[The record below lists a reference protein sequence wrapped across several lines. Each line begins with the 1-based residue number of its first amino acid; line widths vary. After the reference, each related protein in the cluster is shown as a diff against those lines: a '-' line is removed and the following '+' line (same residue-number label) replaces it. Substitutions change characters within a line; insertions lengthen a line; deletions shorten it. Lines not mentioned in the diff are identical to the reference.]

1 MNTRIKYTTMAQ
13 FKIEC
18 VESKN
23 DTPREQYGKFIIQP
37 LEIGQGITIGNALRR
52 ILLSDLQGSA
62 VTAVRIAGVNHEFS
76 TIPGIRE
83 DVLEITLNLREIV
96 LKNSTKDPIIGK
108 LNIKGP
114 SIIRAGDFTIPPEV
128 KIIDPMQ
135 YIATICNNTSLEMEC
150 IIENGKGYRIGE
162 KFMAN
167 TQVDFLQ
174 IDAVFMPVRKVN
186 YNVEEIKLNSENL
199 KDKLTLEIW
208 TNGSLSPQDA
218 LNQGSTILAELF
230 GSCKTMSCRSEKEE
244 EVDDEEKIEEVD
256 DEEEEEE
263 VDDEEE
269 EEEDMSVIK
278 GIPIEKLSIEAL
290 NFPTRAYNC
299 LKQEK
304 IKTVANLLKYSVEDL
319 LKIKSF
325 GQRSANAVVRIL
337 KKRLDISLPK
347 RKS

>member
-1 MNTRIKYTTMAQ
+1 MAQ
-13 FKIEC
+13 FEIEY

-23 DTPREQYGKFIIQP
+23 DDPREQYGKFIIQP

-52 ILLSDLQGSA
+52 ILLSDLEGSA
-62 VTAVRIAGVNHEFS
+62 ITAVRIAGVNHEFS

-108 LNIKGP
+108 LNINGP
-114 SIIRAGDFTIPPEV
+114 SIIRAENFTMPPEI

-186 YNVEEIKLNSENL
+186 YSVEEIKLNSENL

-208 TNGSLSPQDA
+208 TNGSLSPQEA

-230 GSCKTMSCRSEKEE
+230 GSCKTISCGSEKEE
-244 EVDDEEKIEEVD
+244 EDDDEEKVV
-256 DEEEEEE
+256 EEE
-263 VDDEEE
+263 VD
-269 EEEDMSVIK
+269 EEEDMSMIK
-278 GIPIEKLSIEAL
+278 GIPVEKLSIEAL
-290 NFPTRAYNC
+290 NFPARAYNC
-299 LKQEK
+299 LRQENV
-304 IKTVANLLKYSVEDL
+304 KTVANLLKYSVEDL

-325 GQRSANAVVRIL
+325 GQRSADAVVRIL

>member
-1 MNTRIKYTTMAQ
+1 MNNRIKYTTMAQ
-13 FKIEC
+13 FKIEY

-96 LKNSTKDPIIGK
+96 VKNPTKDPVIGK
-108 LNIKGP
+108 LNINGP
-114 SIIRAGDFTIPPEV
+114 SIIRAGNFTMPPEV

-186 YNVEEIKLNSENL
+186 YNVEEIKLNSEDL

-218 LNQGSTILAELF
+218 LNQGSTILEELF
-230 GSCKTMSCRSEKEE
+230 GSCKTMSCGSEKEE
-244 EVDDEEKIEEVD
+244 ESDEEEKIEE
-256 DEEEEEE
+256 EEN
-263 VDDEEE
+263 
-269 EEEDMSVIK
+269 MSMIK

-290 NFPTRAYNC
+290 NFPARAYNC
-299 LKQEK
+299 LKQEN

-325 GQRSANAVVRIL
+325 GKGSAKSVMKIL
-337 KKRLDISLPK
+337 KARLGISLPK